1 MKTILFKIL
10 FAITMVIGL
19 TLTVHAQH
27 LNRGMQIWQSV
38 ARGQSYTN
46 VNDHITALKGNIF
59 PGMDSSK
66 MYGDKNSQPMV
77 WKDYNLNIKAMA
89 QVSLASM
96 TSGFNALNMATGNS
110 FTNEFGGAY
119 VDESLAFAILGSSWI
134 SVGDMPAYVPGKGTK
149 IKFDTYHQYAEGK
162 TGGYMDSIVRE
173 RHWLGLVNAWE
184 QALFVNIPGYE
195 PIPFRSC
202 FCGNNLS
209 VADMLKF
216 VKKKDVAPATT
227 PVPAPKTEA
236 PKQDTIFED
245 NYYTTIID
253 NNNESCNCPD
263 DYGQTSSRTAMST
276 TSNATRSTS
285 SSTRT
290 TSTNSSTK
298 KYSASTPAPK
308 KETGP
313 ASSDYDF

>member
-10 FAITMVIGL
+10 FAITIVIGL

-27 LNRGMQIWQSV
+27 LNRGMQIWQPV
-38 ARGQSYTN
+38 ARAQNYTN
-46 VNDHITALKGNIF
+46 VNDHIAALRGNVF
-59 PGMDSSK
+59 PGMSQDK

-119 VDESLAFAILGSSWI
+119 VDQDLAFAILGSSWI

-173 RHWLGLVNAWE
+173 RHWLGFVNAWE

-216 VKKKDVAPATT
+216 VKKKETAPAPT
-227 PVPAPKTEA
+227 PVVPAPKTEA

-253 NNNESCNCPD
+253 NNNESCNCAD
-263 DYGQTSSRTAMST
+263 DYGQTSSRTAMSA

-298 KYSASTPAPK
+298 KTYSTPAPK
-308 KETGP
+308 KEAGP